1 MAVKSNREK
10 MEEAILVRVREIMAS
25 VDNPDGLDISIHMV
39 CGCTPEITYT
49 VKNDVV
55 RY

>member
-1 MAVKSNREK
+1 MAEKSNRAK
-10 MEEAILVRVREIMAS
+10 MEEAILVKVNEIMAS
-25 VDNPDGLDISIHMV
+25 VTNPEVLDISIHMV
-39 CGCTPEITYT
+39 CGCMPEITYT